1 MRNKK
6 IMQQS
11 RIGSPIKRHAQETDA
26 PGHARLL
33 YDSLLYP
40 NLSSNTGAIRL
51 SIGA

>member
-1 MRNKK
+1 MRNEK

-11 RIGSPIKRHAQETDA
+11 SIGSPIKMPAQKTDA
-26 PGHARLL
+26 PGHTPLL